1 MKLVLLALSGD
12 AARSH
17 EKLSQLYPHATIETI
32 SRAEFERGSLV
43 QRLSLL
49 RARQPEVFA
58 IATERL
64 AWQRGQHLFM
74 LFGALAGAREV
85 VVVDSHGDV
94 VRRTRG
100 ELLAHTP
107 VRLGQETISGAAD
120 FA

>member
-1 MKLVLLALSGD
+1 MRGETSRGWARGLWSGST
-12 AARSH
+12 A
-17 EKLSQLYPHATIETI
+17 
-32 SRAEFERGSLV
+32 GGGV
-43 QRLSLL
+43 W